1 MTNKRKGAKKKESLP
16 PEKTSKQLKREENY
30 ARVILQLL
38 AGKAYKPLM
47 FGELASK
54 LSIIPDHFHELQS
67 VLDSLVH
74 EKTISL
80 TIERYSK
87 TVDPSAPSEPGTVKG
102 TIRMNPRG
110 FGFVEVEGLTD
121 LQGDVFIPR
130 HLTQNAMDGDKVEIL
145 VASIISEKGPEGRV
159 TKITARSKSTLVGII
174 LGFSSQYANVHV
186 PMLGKEQP
194 VLLEIPHDKK
204 LEIGDRIVM
213 DIAEWGKEREQTIC
227 TLSHV
232 IGHISDPS
240 CDIPAAILEYGI
252 RTEFSAA
259 AIEEATKFGTTV
271 PQSAIKEREDLREL
285 ETFTID
291 PDTAKDFDDAI
302 SLSKDDKGN
311 YHLAVHIAD
320 VASYVQINSELD
332 KEAFLRANSTY
343 FPGKC
348 IPMIPSVLSDNLCS
362 LKPNVNR
369 LTVTVFMDFDSS
381 GEITN
386 YRIGRTVIKSAKRFT
401 YKEAKKVLDGS
412 LKSKH
417 KPTMLLM
424 NELCLL
430 LKKKR
435 YERGSVEFAMPELV
449 ILVDEKGAPSG
460 TDYIEYDITHQLV
473 EEFMLKANETVAKHL
488 DSNGKGV
495 PFRVHDEPSE
505 ENMRDFSFLAN
516 AFGFNLPPKPTPA
529 DIQKM
534 FDEALQTPFG
544 QYLATSY
551 IRRMRLAI
559 YSPVNIGHFGLSLT
573 HYCHFTSP
581 IRRYVDLVAH
591 RLIFDYAADP
601 MTLEKIS
608 NQCSDRERI
617 SAKSEGS
624 VVVLKKYRL
633 LEMYN
638 KEDDQRQ
645 YQAIITKIKPFGIT
659 FEVMEIMLEGF
670 IHVSEIGTDYYE
682 YDEGK
687 SQLYGKRGGEMY
699 TSGDKITVMVK
710 KLDLITLES
719 EWYMVPDVS
728 DEAPKRKPKFIK
740 ERDFKPRS
748 KDKHRKGSKRK

>member
-1 MTNKRKGAKKKESLP
+1 MTNKKKAAKKKESLAL
-16 PEKTSKQLKREENY
+16 EKTSKQLKREENY
-30 ARVILQLL
+30 SRVLLQLL
-38 AGKAYKPLM
+38 AGKQYKPLM

-54 LSIIPDHFHELQS
+54 LSIIPDHFPEFKS
-67 VLDSLVH
+67 VLDTLVL
-74 EKTISL
+74 EKKITL
-80 TIERYSK
+80 KGERYSN
-87 TVDPSAPSEPGTVKG
+87 TTSSIPEPGAVKG
-102 TIRMNPRG
+102 IIRMNPRG
-110 FGFVEVEGLTD
+110 FGFVEVEGLTH
-121 LQGDVFIPR
+121 LEGDVFIPR
-130 HLTQNAMDGDKVEIL
+130 HLTQNAMDGDHVEIL
-145 VASIISEKGPEGRV
+145 VSSIISEKGPEGRV

-174 LGFSSQYANVHV
+174 LGFSSQYANVYV

-194 VLLEIPHDKK
+194 VLLEIPHDQK
-204 LEIGDRIVM
+204 LIIGDRVVM

-227 TLSHV
+227 TLSHI
-232 IGHISDPS
+232 IGNINDPS
-240 CDIPAAILEYGI
+240 LDIPAAILEYGI
-252 RTEFSAA
+252 RTEFSDTV
-259 AIEEATKFGTTV
+259 INEAKKFGTTV
-271 PQSAIKEREDLREL
+271 PQSAIKEREDLRGL

-302 SLSKDDKGN
+302 SLSKDENGN

-320 VASYVQINSELD
+320 VASYVQVNSELD

-343 FPGKC
+343 YPGKC
-348 IPMIPSVLSDNLCS
+348 IPMLPSVLSDNLCS

-369 LTVTVFMDFDSS
+369 LTVTVFMDFDQT
-381 GEITN
+381 GEIIS
-386 YRIGRTVIKSAKRFT
+386 YRIARTVIKSAKRFT
-401 YKEAKKVLDGS
+401 YKEAKKVLDGT

-449 ILVDEKGAPSG
+449 ILVDDKGVTTG
-460 TDYIEYDITHQLV
+460 TDYVEYDITHQLV

-488 DSNGKGV
+488 DTQGKGV

-505 ENMRDFSFLAN
+505 ENMRDFAFLAN
-516 AFGFNLPPKPTPA
+516 AFGFNLPPKPTPS
-529 DIQKM
+529 DIQRM
-534 FDEALQTPFG
+534 FDDALETPFG

-608 NQCSDRERI
+608 SHCSDRERI

-633 LEMYN
+633 LEIYH

-645 YQAIITKIKPFGIT
+645 YQAVITKIKPFGIT
-659 FEVMEIMLEGF
+659 FEVLELMLEGF

-687 SQLYGKRGGEMY
+687 SQLYGKRGGEMF

-710 KLDLITLES
+710 SLNLITCES
-719 EWYMVPDVS
+719 EWYMVPDES
-728 DEAPKRKPKFIK
+728 EDAPKKSLTKF
-740 ERDFKPRS
+740 RRS
-748 KDKHRKGSKRK
+748 SKSKHRKGSKRK

>member
-1 MTNKRKGAKKKESLP
+1 MTNKKKTAKEKK
-16 PEKTSKQLKREENY
+16 SKLSKRQENY
-30 ARVILQLL
+30 SKVILQLI
-38 AGKAYKPLM
+38 AGKQYKTLRLD
-47 FGELASK
+47 EIAAK
-54 LSIIPDHFHELQS
+54 LSIIPDHFDELKS
-67 VLDSLVH
+67 VLDALVA
-74 EKTISL
+74 EKKITVNN
-80 TIERYSK
+80 ERYSK
-87 TVDPSAPSEPGTVKG
+87 AESAASEPGSVKG

-121 LQGDVFIPR
+121 LQADVFIPK
-130 HLTQNAMDGDKVEIL
+130 HLTQNAMDGDKVEIV
-145 VASIISEKGPEGRV
+145 VASVISEKGPEGRV
-159 TKITARSKSTLVGII
+159 TRITERTKSTLVGIV
-174 LGFSSQYANVHV
+174 LRMSSQYATVHV

-194 VLLEIPHDKK
+194 VLLEIPHDQK
-204 LEIGDRIVM
+204 LTVGDRVVM
-213 DIAEWGKEREQTIC
+213 NISEWGKDREQTIC
-227 TLSHV
+227 TLSHN
-232 IGHISDPS
+232 IGSISDS
-240 CDIPAAILEYGI
+240 SLDIPAAILEYGI
-252 RTEFSAA
+252 RTEFSDTV
-259 AIEEATKFGTTV
+259 IEEAKKFGTSV

-302 SLSKDDKGN
+302 SLSKDKKGN

-320 VASYVQINSELD
+320 VASYVQVNSELD

-343 FPGKC
+343 YPGKC
-348 IPMIPSVLSDNLCS
+348 IPMLPSVLSDNLCS

-369 LTVTVFMDFDSS
+369 LTVTVFMDFDPT
-381 GEITN
+381 GEITS
-386 YRIGRTVIKSAKRFT
+386 YRIARTVIKSAKRFT
-401 YKEAKKVLDGS
+401 YKEAKKVLDGT

-449 ILVDEKGAPSG
+449 VLVDEKGAPKG
-460 TDYIEYDITHQLV
+460 TDYIEYDVTHQLV

-488 DSNGKGV
+488 DSKGKGA
-495 PFRVHDEPSE
+495 PYRVHDEPSE
-505 ENMRDFSFLAN
+505 ENMRDFAFLAN
-516 AFGFNLPPKPTPA
+516 AFGYNLPPKPSSS

-534 FDEALQTPFG
+534 FDEALETPFG

-591 RLIFDYAADP
+591 RLIFDYAADL

-633 LEMYN
+633 LQTYY

-645 YQAIITKIKPFGIT
+645 YQAVITKIKPFGIT
-659 FEVMEIMLEGF
+659 FEILELMLEGF

-687 SQLYGKRGGEMY
+687 NRLFGKRNGEMF

-710 KLDLITLES
+710 RLDLITCES
-719 EWYMVPDVS
+719 EWYMVPE
-728 DEAPKRKPKFIK
+728 DETPIKKKKKRK
-740 ERDFKPRS
+740 
-748 KDKHRKGSKRK
+748 

>member
-1 MTNKRKGAKKKESLP
+1 MTNKKKGAKKKETLA

-30 ARVILQLL
+30 SRVLLQLL
-38 AGKAYKPLM
+38 SGKSYKPLM

-54 LSIIPDHFHELQS
+54 LTIIPDHFDEFRS
-67 VLDSLVH
+67 VLDKLVL
-74 EKTISL
+74 EKTITL
-80 TIERYSK
+80 KNERYVK
-87 TVDPSAPSEPGTVKG
+87 TLDPSAPSEPGTVKG
-102 TIRMNPRG
+102 VIRMNPRG
-110 FGFVEVEGLTD
+110 FGFVEVEGLTH
-121 LQGDVFIPR
+121 LEGDVFIPR
-130 HLTQNAMDGDKVEIL
+130 HLTQNAMDGDRVEIL

-159 TKITARSKSTLVGII
+159 TKITERSKSRLVGII

-186 PMLGKEQP
+186 PMLGKEQA
-194 VLLEIPHDKK
+194 VLLEIPHDQK
-204 LEIGDRIVM
+204 LEAGDRVVM
-213 DIAEWGKEREQTIC
+213 DIAEWGKDREQTIC
-227 TLSHV
+227 TLSHK

-240 CDIPAAILEYGI
+240 IDIHAAILEYGI
-252 RTEFSAA
+252 RTEFSDAV
-259 AIEEATKFGTTV
+259 IEEAKKFGTSV
-271 PQSAIKEREDLREL
+271 PQSAIKAREDLREL

-302 SLSKDDKGN
+302 SLSKDKDGN

-348 IPMIPSVLSDNLCS
+348 IPMLPSVLSDNLCS

-369 LTVTVFMDFDSS
+369 LTVTVFMDFDAT
-381 GEITN
+381 GEMTS
-386 YRIGRTVIKSAKRFT
+386 YRLARTVIKSAKRFT
-401 YKEAKKVLDGS
+401 YKEAKKVLDGT

-449 ILVDEKGAPSG
+449 ILVDEKGAPNG
-460 TDYIEYDITHQLV
+460 TDYVEYDITHQLV

-495 PFRVHDEPSE
+495 PYRVHDEPSE
-505 ENMRDFSFLAN
+505 ENMRDFAFLAN
-516 AFGFNLPPKPTPA
+516 AFGFNLPPKPNSS

-534 FDEALQTPFG
+534 FDEALDTPFG

-601 MTLEKIS
+601 MTLDKIS
-608 NQCSDRERI
+608 SHCSDRERI
-617 SAKSEGS
+617 SAKAEGS

-633 LEMYN
+633 LEMYH
-638 KEDDQRQ
+638 KADEQRQ

-659 FEVMEIMLEGF
+659 FEVLEIMLEGF

-687 SQLYGKRGGEMY
+687 NQLYGKRGGEMF

-710 KLDLITLES
+710 NLNLITCES
-719 EWYMVPDVS
+719 EWYMIPEEHEES
-728 DEAPKRKPKFIK
+728 PKKKIARFRKEKETKPK
-740 ERDFKPRS
+740 
-748 KDKHRKGSKRK
+748 KHRKGSKRK